1 MAIDTVII
9 KQEHLS
15 RENTPFPQSTP
26 SGALQSPNNMST
38 VEQQRLST
46 PVGNTSTLARSQQEI
61 NTEPNPSMLHTP
73 KKIKMEEDALPM
85 TPVLQDSPNVS
96 KETGHSRRKKRKTR
110 RGKTANDA
118 SAPIEPPPMNLTH
131 ANKQWFD
138 IVQTKQSSR
147 SIASTIITEN
157 TFPAQIRMEQ
167 QFNYVKEIFQRSL
180 GWIMLPLRWT
190 LHWAAIYLLPFAI
203 ALGFLAIMMYL
214 IFPRFIFTAIPSVLT
229 TATSVLAFPAR
240 LVITHSPEI
249 WCNSVGIGCVKTDS
263 HGEEVVRN
271 ATFATDL
278 EVRNA
283 FTVIHNLN
291 YLNNSSNRLVLDS
304 VHPPQTS
311 LMIGKY
317 PLCRRCSAS
326 FIQLDR
332 SRLYRSSILRISI
345 RIPHTRQISN
355 KTRNQRKRSHG
366 PHPLPLRTTLA
377 QTRRLTT
384 RKIHHRRSH
393 RLP

>member
-1 MAIDTVII
+1 MDQGNMEMAIDSVII

-15 RENTPFPQSTP
+15 RENTPFPHTP
-26 SGALQSPNNMST
+26 SGALQSLNNMSA
-38 VEQQRLST
+38 VEQPEAST
-46 PVGNTSTLARSQQEI
+46 SVGDTSIPTHSQQEI
-61 NTEPNPSMLHTP
+61 NADPSPSMLHTP
-73 KKIKMEEDALPM
+73 KIKVEEDASM

-96 KETGHSRRKKRKTR
+96 KEKHNSLRFLRHSHRKKRKTR

-118 SAPIEPPPMNLTH
+118 SPPTEPPPMNLTH

-138 IVQTKQSSR
+138 IVQAKQSSR

-157 TFPAQIRMEQ
+157 TFPAQIRIEQ
-167 QFNYVKEIFQRSL
+167 QFDYVKEIFQRSL

-203 ALGFLAIMMYL
+203 AMGFLAIMMYL

-229 TATSVLAFPAR
+229 TATSLLAFPAR

-249 WCNSVGIGCVKTDS
+249 WCNTVGLGCEKTDY

-304 VHPPQTS
+304 VY
-311 LMIGKY
+311 LLK
-317 PLCRRCSAS
+317 A
-326 FIQLDR
+326 F
-332 SRLYRSSILRISI
+332 
-345 RIPHTRQISN
+345 
-355 KTRNQRKRSHG
+355 
-366 PHPLPLRTTLA
+366 
-377 QTRRLTT
+377 
-384 RKIHHRRSH
+384 
-393 RLP
+393 